1 MKSQEIRLTN
11 DLSCAVESMQMVEAT
26 AAAAGLN
33 REQANILRLLTE
45 EMISMT
51 TDILKTCQG
60 TLRLE
65 CEGGD
70 CALHLNAKAPMEEDA
85 KAAFIAASKEKINAP
100 IKGLKNKISA
110 LVAGLLIYQ
119 EYPDYYRSVCSS
131 FGGGVSLGM
140 PSMQHASPMWS
151 LAEYGRER
159 SKEEK
164 FAEMEGVEKSILLGF
179 ADDVVVSVRNNWV
192 DLTVKKRFSAPLREQ
207 MPKFIGLS
215 HVCIFVDD
223 MLEAVSYYQKLLG
236 AEPDHYLSHWRNK
249 GFFQAGGFLDE
260 AGEGDVSIA
269 FVNVPGTKLT
279 LELMQ
284 YHYPE
289 GRKKPVIFAANDV
302 SGARHVA
309 LKVTNIEEAFFH
321 IKSMPD
327 TTLINQTDAYR
338 VFQISETLPSEVR
351 FFDQDVRESDER
363 NVRTAKILS
372 QVRYF
377 YFIDKYGLQWEF
389 EQGHSDIGD

>member
-1 MKSQEIRLTN
+1 MKSNEIKLSN
-11 DLSCAVESMQMVEAT
+11 SLSCAMEALQMVETT
-26 AAAAGLN
+26 AEEAGLN
-33 REQANILRLLTE
+33 REQTNLLRLLTE

-60 TLRLE
+60 TLWLE
-65 CEGGD
+65 CEHGD
-70 CALHLNAKAPMEEDA
+70 CALHLNAMAPMEEHA

-100 IKGLKNKISA
+100 VKGLKNKISA
-110 LVAGLLIYQ
+110 LFAGLLIYH
-119 EYPDYYRSVCSS
+119 EYPDYYLSVCSS
-131 FGGGVSLGM
+131 FGGGA
-140 PSMQHASPMWS
+140 PIQDANPTWS
-151 LAEYGRER
+151 LAEYGKDR

-192 DLTVKKRFSAPLREQ
+192 DLTVKKQFSAPVKAQ
-207 MPKFIGLS
+207 MPNFTGLS

-223 MLEAVSYYQKLLG
+223 MTQAVSYYRKLLG
-236 AEPDHYLSHWRNK
+236 ATPDHYLSHWRNK
-249 GFFQAGGFLDE
+249 GFFQAGGFLDQAE
-260 AGEGDVSIA
+260 EGDVSIA

-289 GRKKPVIFAANDV
+289 GRKTPVVFAANDV

-309 LKVTNIEEAFFH
+309 LKITNIEEAFLH

-327 TTLINQTDAYR
+327 TKLINETDDYQ
-338 VFQISETLPSEVR
+338 VFQISETRPSEVH
-351 FFDQDVRESDER
+351 FFDQDLRETDER
-363 NVRTAKILS
+363 NVQTAKILS
-372 QVRYF
+372 GVKYF
-377 YFIDKYGLQWEF
+377 YFIEKYGRQWEF